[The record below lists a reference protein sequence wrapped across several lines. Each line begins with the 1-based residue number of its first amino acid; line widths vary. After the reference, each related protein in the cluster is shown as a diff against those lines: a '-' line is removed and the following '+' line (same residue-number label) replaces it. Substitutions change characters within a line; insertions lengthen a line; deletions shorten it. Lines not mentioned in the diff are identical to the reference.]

1 MPRKRIRSK
10 RKRDKWSA
18 ELNFDLTCSFHLG
31 GGFDHGVF
39 DSPEEKRAA
48 WERYRDQV
56 MAEHRESWPGE
67 RPAAWWQFDSGIDPE
82 GYKNKAVDEWELLLF
97 LGELDPEELRTIRR
111 QWIRTLR
118 DLRDSLRYV
127 YHYHRQGLVRYLGYI
142 YCPWPVACETL
153 ERQADILGADAVA
166 AWDAMRRSII
176 ESADAYILID

>member
-1 MPRKRIRSK
+1 MR
-10 RKRDKWSA
+10 
-18 ELNFDLTCSFHLG
+18 FHLG

-48 WERYRDQV
+48 WEYYHDQV
-56 MAEHRESWPGE
+56 MAELPGDG
-67 RPAAWWQFDSGIDPE
+67 RVNGLPHGGNLTARIDPE

>member
-10 RKRDKWSA
+10 RKRDKRPA
-18 ELNFDLTCSFHLG
+18 ESILDLICSFHLG

-67 RPAAWWQFDSGIDPE
+67 RPAAWWQFDSGIE
-82 GYKNKAVDEWELLLF
+82 SYKDSAVEEWELLLF